1 MSDNSYYHG
10 TKSEIFPYIPQG
22 LKKTLDVGCASGTF
36 SKALK
41 QTQNTETWGIEMVD
55 TCIDEAKT
63 KMDRVL
69 HGTFDEVYDQ
79 LPKTYFDCVFFNDVL
94 EHMLHPEN
102 CLTKIKD
109 NITPGG
115 YVMASIPNIRHIS
128 IVRSL
133 VLKGEWKYEDS
144 GIMDRTHLRFFTRK
158 SIMRMFEESGYNIEM
173 VEGTN
178 SVGRFSLTS
187 LVNILTFGLFREF
200 KYKQYLI
207 LARPIQ
213 TP

>member
-1 MSDNSYYHG
+1 
-10 TKSEIFPYIPQG
+10 
-22 LKKTLDVGCASGTF
+22 
-36 SKALK
+36 
-41 QTQNTETWGIEMVD
+41 MVD
-55 TCIDEAKT
+55 ACIDEAKT

-94 EHMLHPEN
+94 EHMLHPED
-102 CLTKIKD
+102 CLAKIKE
-109 NITPGG
+109 NIAPDG

-158 SIMRMFEESGYNIEM
+158 SIMRMFEESGYKIDM
-173 VEGTN
+173 IEGTN
-178 SVGRFSLTS
+178 SVERFSLTS
-187 LVNILTFGLFREF
+187 LVNMLTFGLLREF

-207 LARPIQ
+207 LARPLQ